1 MTAHNRAKKGEIEKV
16 VLMPGDPL
24 RAKWIAENFLKDYKL
39 VNDIRGMLAY
49 TGTYNDKPISVMGH
63 GMGIPSIG
71 IYSWELYEFY
81 DVDLIIRIG
90 SAGSYSKD
98 INVGDLMIVKE
109 AYSDST
115 YANQLGLKP
124 NEKVLSGDS
133 HYYELAVNYAAK
145 NNINLK
151 QIRVHSSD
159 VFYGSSKNLE
169 QLVSE
174 TKAQAVEMES
184 FGLFANALKLNKKA
198 ITFLTCSDSLVTHEA
213 MPAEDRQTKFN
224 AMINLSL
231 EVAIK

>member
-1 MTAHNRAKKGEIEKV
+1 MTAHNRARKGEIEKV

-98 INVGDLMIVKE
+98 INVADLMTVKE

-115 YANQLGLKP
+115 YANKLGLKP

-213 MPAEDRQTKFN
+213 MPSEDRQTKFN

>member
-39 VNDIRGMLAY
+39 VNDRRGMLAY

>member
-1 MTAHNRAKKGEIEKV
+1 MTAHNRAKKGEIAKV

-39 VNDIRGMLAY
+39 VNDIRGMFAY
-49 TGTYNDKPISVMGH
+49 TGTYKGKPVSIMGH

-81 DVDLIIRIG
+81 DVDLIIRVG

-115 YANQLGLKP
+115 YANQLGLKL

-133 HYYELAVNYAAK
+133 HYYELAVNHAAK

-159 VFYGSSKNLE
+159 VFYGSSRNLE

-184 FGLFANALKLNKKA
+184 FGLFANAIKLNKKA